1 MSPKLVIRMFG
12 TFQVERDGVILP
24 EAAWHTQQ
32 AKQVLKILL
41 LARGRP
47 VASDRLIE
55 WLWPGAN
62 PATTS
67 TTLRSTVHALRRALE
82 PDRAPREP
90 SRYVVTQS
98 PGYAFIA
105 DENTWVDL
113 YAFEALLDQAERTRH
128 PGHKRRLLNQALDL
142 YRGDLLEEDLYADW
156 AIVERERV
164 RERYLDALL
173 ELAELHAAAG
183 ELDRAIAAC
192 RRALARDEYREPVY
206 RALMRYQVLAGDVA
220 AALNTYERC
229 RTMLKNE
236 FGAEPAPQTRALY
249 EAILKGELPAARV
262 PAATVTPPPGP
273 LTEGPIVLLPA
284 YELPFEGIFVGR
296 EAEREH
302 LRRHITS
309 LAEGKGKTVAVTGEM
324 GMGKTHLVLQVL
336 QHAGEHADV
345 IGTRCLSL
353 EHDLPFAPLTNA
365 LRRFLDVLP
374 PERLAE
380 LPPFALAQTAQL
392 IPALHYA
399 IPDLPD
405 IPDTTPEENRGRL
418 IDGLTNLI
426 VALSDQRP
434 LVIFLDDV
442 QWADE
447 GTLSV
452 LGRLAYRARRHPLLL
467 VMTYTADAFAAN
479 EDLRNLIVHLQHDGM
494 LDEISLSSLSIDD
507 VRRFLA
513 QVWHVEEDTVGA
525 LAEHVHHH
533 VEGVPLYLVE
543 VVRELSSR
551 SQGLPRKE
559 DIPPVQTLS
568 HVRALILNRVNR
580 LSPTARDVLHLAA
593 VIGRDIPLDVLET
606 AALNDPLPGL
616 EELLHH
622 RFLREGEAGHVS
634 FVHEVV
640 RHVVY
645 GALPTLARQR
655 LHRQVADALVALRGS
670 QAGPHAVT
678 IAYHY
683 HRAGPRYALPALQ
696 FSVLAGDH
704 LRRTYGFRQAR
715 EHYRRA
721 LQLTSA
727 VLPDTQAQEWIRRAY
742 VGLGLAH
749 EAQGDWEGIVTT
761 YTAMREWAEKHGDED
776 LVLLAARRLMVA
788 LTVVGRLDEAAVT
801 AGEVLAAL
809 HGGGD
814 AAVSE
819 VFHRLRLVFGSGH
832 APDSDEEWPEYLPP
846 HPLAGRPWEDA
857 AGVLG
862 ADMAPLP
869 LSLYGWSLA
878 LQGMLEEAEACLSYT
893 VSLAEQTAQQ
903 AYAILARHF
912 LAHVAFL
919 RDDLRA
925 VQEHLD
931 AGFRLARQA
940 PDATWSTLWGQV
952 FEGYIHLHMGDVAGA
967 QQRFVA
973 LDRTLEQRA
982 GFRSHHLSAW
992 VGLTLVSIA
1001 QEDVETA
1008 TALLDRVL
1016 AERENLDVVT
1026 SFWSRIADA
1035 ALARRRRD
1043 WDRARRRVREAL
1055 FLAGQRGLLFEYV
1068 AAVEEAVRLSVA
1080 RGTVDASTR
1089 ALVRQAQALAERRGS
1104 PTVLRVVQRLTS
1116 RLAGL

>member
-1 MSPKLVIRMFG
+1 MGSKLVIRMFG
-12 TFQVERDGVILP
+12 TFQVERDGVVLP
-24 EAAWHTQQ
+24 ETAWHTQQ

-62 PATTS
+62 PTTTS

-82 PDRAPREP
+82 PDRAPRVP
-90 SRYVVTQS
+90 SRYVVTRS
-98 PGYAFIA
+98 PGYAFVA
-105 DENTWVDL
+105 DEDTWVDL
-113 YAFEALLDQAERTRH
+113 YVFEELLAQAERTRH
-128 PGHKRRLLNQALDL
+128 PGHKRRLLNQALNL

-173 ELAELHAAAG
+173 DLAELHAASG

-229 RTMLKNE
+229 RTMLQEE

-249 EAILKGELPAARV
+249 EAILRGEVPTARV
-262 PAATVTPPPGP
+262 HVTTPSPSPPP
-273 LTEGPIVLLPA
+273 TEGPVALLPA

-296 EAEREH
+296 EAERDRLLQH
-302 LRRHITS
+302 VNALS
-309 LAEGKGKTVAVTGEM
+309 QGKGRTVAVTGEM
-324 GMGKTHLVLQVL
+324 GMGKTHLVLHVL
-336 QHAGEHADV
+336 REVQGKVDIV
-345 IGTRCLSL
+345 GTRCLSL
-353 EHDLPFAPLTNA
+353 EHDLPFAPLTHV

-374 PERLAE
+374 PERLME
-380 LPPFALAQTAQL
+380 LPPFALAQAAQL

-399 IPDLPD
+399 LPDLPD
-405 IPDTTPEENRGRL
+405 VPDTTPEENRGRL
-418 IDGLTNLI
+418 IDGLANLI
-426 VALSDQRP
+426 VALSDQAP
-434 LVIFLDDV
+434 LIIFLDDV

-447 GTLSV
+447 GTLAV

-479 EDLRNLIVHLQHDGM
+479 DDLRNLIVHLQHDGL
-494 LDEISLSSLSIDD
+494 LDEITLSPLNVAD
-507 VRRFLA
+507 VRHFLA
-513 QVWHVEEDTVGA
+513 QVWHTDEETVQA
-525 LAEHVHHH
+525 LAKQVHHH

-543 VVRELSSR
+543 VVREVGAR
-551 SQGLPRKE
+551 SDGLPRAE

-568 HVRALILNRVNR
+568 HVRALILNRVDR
-580 LSPTARDVLHLAA
+580 LSPAAKDVLNLAA
-593 VIGRDIPLDVLET
+593 VIGRDVPLDVLET
-606 AALNDPLPGL
+606 AALHDPLPGL

-622 RFLREGEAGHVS
+622 HFLREEEAGHVS

-645 GALPTLARQR
+645 SSLPTLARQR

-670 QAGPHAVT
+670 KAGPHAVT
-678 IAYHY
+678 VAYHY
-683 HRAGPRYALPALQ
+683 HQAGPRYALPALQ

-704 LRRTYGFRQAR
+704 LRRSYGFRQAR
-715 EHYRRA
+715 DHYRRA
-721 LQLTSA
+721 LQLASS
-727 VLPDTQAQEWIRRAY
+727 VLPDDQAQEWIRRAY

-776 LVLLAARRLMVA
+776 LALLAARRLMVA
-788 LTVVGRLDEAAVT
+788 LTVVGRLDEAAVM

-809 HGGGD
+809 HGGGH
-814 AAVSE
+814 AAVAE
-819 VFHRLRLVFGSGH
+819 VFHRLRLVFGSSGEPPADH
-832 APDSDEEWPEYLPP
+832 GWPEYLPP
-846 HPLAGRPWEDA
+846 QPVSGRPWEEA
-857 AGVLG
+857 AAVLG

-869 LSLYGWSLA
+869 LGLYGWSLA
-878 LQGMLEEAEACLSYT
+878 LQGLLEEAEACLTYA
-893 VSLAEQTAQQ
+893 VSLAEETAQQ
-903 AYAILARHF
+903 AYAVLARHF

-931 AGFRLARQA
+931 AGFRLARQS
-940 PDATWSTLWGQV
+940 PDAAWSTLWGRV
-952 FEGYIHLHMGDVAGA
+952 FEGYIHLHVGDISGA
-967 QQRFVA
+967 QQRFA
-973 LDRTLEQRA
+973 TLDKLLEQQA
-982 GFRSHHLSAW
+982 GFRTHHLSAW

-1001 QEDVETA
+1001 QEDIETA
-1008 TALLDRVL
+1008 SALLDRVL
-1016 AERENLDVVT
+1016 VERENLDVVT

-1035 ALARRRRD
+1035 ALARRHRD
-1043 WDRARRRVREAL
+1043 WERGQRRVREAL
-1055 FLAGQRGLLFEYV
+1055 SLAGQRGLLFEYV

-1080 RGTVDASTR
+1080 QGEVEPSTR
-1089 ALVRQAQALAERRGS
+1089 DLVRQAQDLAHRRGS
-1104 PTVLRVVQRLTS
+1104 PTVLRVVHRLTS
-1116 RLAGL
+1116 RLPGT